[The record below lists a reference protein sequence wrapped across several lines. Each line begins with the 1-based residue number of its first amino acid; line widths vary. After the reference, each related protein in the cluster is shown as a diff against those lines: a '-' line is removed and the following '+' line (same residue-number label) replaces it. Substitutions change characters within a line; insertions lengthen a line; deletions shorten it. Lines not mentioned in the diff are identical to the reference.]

1 MKLKRISH
9 KIFLGMLLLSSMIL
23 LIMTN
28 LVKHSYTNFL
38 KKNEINF
45 HVLITSGTK
54 YRFDSIINVMER
66 SVRAIISNHSVL
78 AALSAHPSA
87 PTEQGDFTVN
97 VYLQSLQQV
106 QPFLGDISILGVGG
120 QFCSS
125 NTSLKRSDMANLF
138 ARYKSHFENGGS
150 MEYFVNPGTYQ
161 YPYSQTTYQD
171 VLTGVWPIFNIKT
184 QRLSGIIFVGLNY
197 AIFQEM
203 FILSPIINKEKFIM
217 IDSSGKIVFSQ
228 PSYESFD
235 QVLRT
240 YPELRER
247 GDRIVEGNVF
257 GVDSI
262 IVSEN
267 SANLGFKFIRIID
280 SKNVTNDTR
289 KMQSSFNIVFAVS
302 IIISLAFSLYIS
314 RELTKPVA
322 QLFDACKRIEKGDMS
337 FRVNIRS
344 GDEMGQLGRTFNL
357 IMDEINDHFEREL
370 VEQKRQNELKL
381 EILRAQI
388 NPHFLYNTLDS
399 IKFLATLQENHNI
412 ASMSSSL
419 INLLKYNLS
428 SKTVAMLKEEIE
440 SVSNYVDIQKYR
452 YGDIFEFTTDIAK
465 ETECCV
471 ISRFVLQPLVEN
483 CLIHGF
489 DGVES
494 GGAITI
500 RSSFEAEALRLEVI
514 DNGSGLDEETMNRL
528 RDSKDTQGNPYSK
541 IGVSNIRERIRL
553 QFGEAATLSYSGG
566 DDGGTIATLR
576 FPVSG

>member
-1 MKLKRISH
+1 
-9 KIFLGMLLLSSMIL
+9 MLLLSSMIL

-28 LVKHSYTNFL
+28 LVQQSYTNFL

-54 YRFDSIINVMER
+54 YRFDSIINVMDGA
-66 SVRAIISNHSVL
+66 VREIISNHLVL
-78 AALSAHPSA
+78 AALSAHPIV
-87 PTEQGDFTVN
+87 PPEPGDFTVN
-97 VYLQSLQQV
+97 VYLQGLQQV

-125 NTSLKRSDMANLF
+125 NTSLKRSDLENLF
-138 ARYKSHFENGGS
+138 AKYKSHFEDGGS
-150 MEYFVNPGTYQ
+150 MEYFVNPGEHQ
-161 YPYSQTTYQD
+161 HSQNTSQD
-171 VLTGVWPIFNIKT
+171 VLTGVWPIFDIKA
-184 QRLSGIIFVGLNY
+184 QRLLGIIFVGLNY
-197 AIFQEM
+197 TIFQQM

-228 PSYESFD
+228 PSYESFE
-235 QVLRT
+235 QILRR

-247 GDRIVEGNVF
+247 GDRIIEGNVL

-280 SKNVTNDTR
+280 SKNVTSDTR
-289 KMQSSFNIVFAVS
+289 KMQGYFNIVFAVS
-302 IIISLAFSLYIS
+302 IVICLVFSLYIS
-314 RELTKPVA
+314 RKLTKPIA
-322 QLFDACKRIEKGDMS
+322 QLFDACKRIENGDMTS
-337 FRVNIRS
+337 RVNIRT

-357 IMDEINDHFEREL
+357 IMDAINENFEREL

-465 ETECCV
+465 ETERCV

-489 DGVES
+489 DGIES
-494 GGAITI
+494 GGAIAV
-500 RSSFEAEALRLEVI
+500 RSFLEADTLRLDVI
-514 DNGSGLDEETMNRL
+514 DNGSGIGEETMNRL
-528 RDSKDTQGNPYSK
+528 RDGGDAQDNPYSK

-553 QFGEAATLSYSGG
+553 QFGESATLSYSAG
-566 DDGGTIATLR
+566 DGGGTVATLR